1 MLLVFVDFTME
12 VNLFLKR
19 FELAK
24 KLNVST
30 TTVANWE
37 KKGLPVIRKAGIV
50 PLYNFEAVV
59 DWLMDNDR

>member
-1 MLLVFVDFTME
+1 M
-12 VNLFLKR
+12 FLKR